1 MRAIVIY
8 DSWFKD
14 QRDGVPSSWVPV
26 EQWCL
31 EGGTIRIVGG
41 RCVTWYGPTADDAA
55 ELRRRLDDGRS
66 LPGGTSYRRLDGR
79 PVA

>member
-41 RCVTWYGPTADDAA
+41 RCVTWYRPTTRPTTRPSCADGSTAVG
-55 ELRRRLDDGRS
+55 L
-66 LPGGTSYRRLDGR
+66 
-79 PVA
+79 